1 MLSYRTCKH
10 VYSNNP
16 EPFLQVL
23 KGDIKEAICT
33 HALYYAIWK
42 KYEAMPERFN
52 WHTKQPDVNFS
63 PLRPELVES
72 TYLLHQVR
80 PVGEY
85 LLDYLL
91 DVD

>member
-1 MLSYRTCKH
+1 MTFSK
-10 VYSNNP
+10 
-16 EPFLQVL
+16 VL

-52 WHTKQPDVNFS
+52 WHTKQSDVHFS

-80 PVGEY
+80 AV
-85 LLDYLL
+85 
-91 DVD
+91 

>member
-1 MLSYRTCKH
+1 MLTENGSKIMVATLDCFFM
-10 VYSNNP
+10 
-16 EPFLQVL
+16 PFSQVL

-52 WHTKQPDVNFS
+52 WRTKQSDVHFS

-80 PVGEY
+80 LVGQY
-85 LLDYLL
+85 FVDYQL
-91 DVD
+91 